1 MEQHEL
7 SHPAGGVQIA
17 LNALDG
23 LVELSCKIGT
33 ITFSINFIP
42 RYIKIHV
49 HIHQNR
55 YASMFMAI
63 EYPRLNKL

>member
-17 LNALDG
+17 LNTLDG
-23 LVELSCKIGT
+23 LLELSCKIET
-33 ITFSINFIP
+33 ITCSINFIP
-42 RYIKIHV
+42 RYIKIYVHV
-49 HIHQNR
+49 CQNR
-55 YASMFMAI
+55 YASMFMAT